1 MDEHHHSSRIC
12 LCSNTACCVGFGT
25 SSAQLRANQWLG
37 ETWWVTEHV
46 FRLVHIMTRVRCIL
60 GSRGI
65 GRTWTARANLFH
77 LLERKPEPLSLS
89 ILWFFHFGHWVL
101 VSKAKHYIFNP
112 LATKAG
118 LYCCVRPHLMKNART
133 NHVWFSRLAG
143 FRCKSAKLLQA
154 LACCANILMILRQ
167 LWPNKWFLHVTNIHT
182 LKVPKVAVW
191 GCTESSVETQ
201 IEWFSSFLLDPRRTY
216 PIPTCICICK
226 YVYIYI
232 SYICTMYVHS
242 KLD

>member
-12 LCSNTACCVGFGT
+12 LCSNAACCVGFGT

-154 LACCANILMILRQ
+154 LACCANILVS
-167 LWPNKWFLHVTNIHT
+167 LWLFPIFGMTTSDLYRKLSLGASRTPSSCSLCSLGSWSTGKTWAVGHAI
-182 LKVPKVAVW
+182 PVAIFQ
-191 GCTESSVETQ
+191 SPS
-201 IEWFSSFLLDPRRTY
+201 
-216 PIPTCICICK
+216 
-226 YVYIYI
+226 
-232 SYICTMYVHS
+232 H
-242 KLD
+242 